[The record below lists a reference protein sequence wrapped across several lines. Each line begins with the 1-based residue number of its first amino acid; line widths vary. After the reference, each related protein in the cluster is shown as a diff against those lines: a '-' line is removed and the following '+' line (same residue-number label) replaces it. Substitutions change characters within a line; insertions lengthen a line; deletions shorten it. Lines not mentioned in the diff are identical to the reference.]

1 MPETEKYADIL
12 RLPHHVSPTRRRM
25 TMAERAAQF
34 SPFAALA
41 GYGEAVRETGRAVG
55 QRAELS
61 EDERAVL
68 DQKQQVILWALEQ
81 GEQPEVTVTYFRPD
95 GKKDGG
101 EYLRHSGNI
110 KKVHVA
116 KKVLFF
122 LDGTEIPF
130 CHIVEL
136 SGDLFQKYFE
146 D

>member
-1 MPETEKYADIL
+1 MSGKYDDIL
-12 RLPHHVSPTRRRM
+12 YLPHHVSPTRQRM

-110 KKVHVA
+110 KKYKEIENTLV
-116 KKVLFF
+116 FGG
-122 LDGTEIPF
+122 GTEIP
-130 CHIVEL
+130 L
-136 SGDLFQKYFE
+136 SGIVDVTGTVFQGHC
-146 D
+146 DD